1 MITME
6 PNGSLFCE
14 LASDVKRVEELRG
27 RAVYVAPANVRSPQF
42 WQGLSDSS
50 LGKKVAELAADS
62 DRAFCD
68 YFDARKREDELEICG
83 GTNRMTSIRA
93 VRIMRLR
100 AEADWLQALSEEE
113 YARREVSLRETIGR
127 RSRKCT

>member
-14 LASDVKRVEELRG
+14 LESDAKRVEELRG
-27 RAVYVAPANVRSPQF
+27 RVVYVAPVQVRSPQF
-42 WQGLSDSS
+42 WQGLSDKS
-50 LGKKVAELAADS
+50 LENKVAELAAES
-62 DRAFCD
+62 NKAFCD
-68 YFDARKREDELEICG
+68 YFDARKREDELEMCG
-83 GTNRMTSIRA
+83 GTNRMTTLRA
-93 VRIMRLR
+93 VRIIRLR

>member
-1 MITME
+1 MITIQ
-6 PNGSLFCE
+6 PNGLLFCE

-27 RAVYVAPANVRSPQF
+27 RAVYVAPARIRPPQF
-42 WQGLSDSS
+42 WQGLSDKS

-62 DRAFCD
+62 DMAFCD

-113 YARREVSLRETIGR
+113 YARQECAR
-127 RSRKCT
+127 RTTLGKKGGES

>member
-6 PNGSLFCE
+6 HSGSLFCE

-27 RAVYVAPANVRSPQF
+27 RAVYVAPAQVRPPQF
-42 WQGLSDSS
+42 WQGLSDKS
-50 LGKKVAELAADS
+50 LEKKVAELAAES
-62 DRAFCD
+62 DEAFCD

-83 GTNRMTSIRA
+83 GTNRMTSLRA

-100 AEADWLQALSEEE
+100 AEAEWLQALSEEE
-113 YARREVSLRETIGR
+113 YARRELALRETTGR
-127 RSRKCT
+127 RSRK